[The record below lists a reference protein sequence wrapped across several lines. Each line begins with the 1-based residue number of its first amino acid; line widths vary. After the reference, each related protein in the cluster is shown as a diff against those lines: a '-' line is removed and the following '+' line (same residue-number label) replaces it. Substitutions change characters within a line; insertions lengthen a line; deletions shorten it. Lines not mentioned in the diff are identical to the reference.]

1 MERGRALQRHLV
13 LGLLLGLAAGGWALL
28 AWPWPGSGMAM
39 ASPTMGMGVA
49 LFLAVWIAM
58 MVAMMFP
65 TAAPMIL
72 AFHRVQA
79 GKRARGEAFVATWV
93 FVAAYLL
100 VWTASGLLAYAGALA
115 AEAIAAR
122 VPLSAEAA
130 ARIGGA
136 ILIAAGLYQL
146 TPLKD
151 RCLAK
156 CRTPLG
162 FIMTSWREGIGG
174 ALRMGVEHGLWCLGC
189 CWLLFVILFPLG
201 LMNVAA
207 MALITLL
214 IFVEKSAP
222 WGRPVARA
230 AAAVLVVYGTAVL
243 IAPSLLPTFMPG
255 EMAMSM

>member
-1 MERGRALQRHLV
+1 MID
-13 LGLLLGLAAGGWALL
+13 
-28 AWPWPGSGMAM
+28 GSLYG
-39 ASPTMGMGVA
+39 
-49 LFLAVWIAM
+49 
-58 MVAMMFP
+58 
-65 TAAPMIL
+65 IL
-72 AFHRVQA
+72 C
-79 GKRARGEAFVATWV
+79 
-93 FVAAYLL
+93 
-100 VWTASGLLAYAGALA
+100 S
-115 AEAIAAR
+115 AEVIAAR
-122 VPLSAEAA
+122 ASLSAEAT

-174 ALRMGVEHGLWCLGC
+174 ALHMGAEHGLWCLGC
-189 CWLLFVILFPLG
+189 CWLLFVVLFPLG

-214 IFVEKSAP
+214 ILAEKSAP
-222 WGRPVARA
+222 WGRPVVRA
-230 AAAVLVVYGTAVL
+230 AAAALILYGAAVL